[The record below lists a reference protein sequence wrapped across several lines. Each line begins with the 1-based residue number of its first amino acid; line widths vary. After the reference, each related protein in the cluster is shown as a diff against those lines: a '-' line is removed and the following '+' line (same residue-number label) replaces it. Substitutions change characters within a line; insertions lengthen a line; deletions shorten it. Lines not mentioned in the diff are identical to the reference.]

1 MTTKETVENFMDT
14 ITITSVVGYVM
25 DWFTI
30 PNMIGVFTLIWAIA
44 RAFESV
50 MGKSLYEFFKK
61 DK

>member
-14 ITITSVVGYVM
+14 LTITSVVGYVM

-50 MGKSLYEFFKK
+50 TGKSLYEFFKK
-61 DK
+61 K

>member
-1 MTTKETVENFMDT
+1 MDT